1 MELAH
6 SAPIWLNRAGEKG
19 KKKFLPA
26 IIRGEGTGTFAL
38 TEPNTG
44 SDPSSLTTTAELVGD
59 QWVLNGRKR
68 YASLASESLYTIV
81 IARTKVGVSAF
92 LVERG
97 TPGFEVIEKI
107 PTLGLKGHQDEEV
120 LLKDCR
126 IPKENLIGEEGKGL
140 RIALEALN
148 ETRTSLCAGYIGVA
162 RAALEAAVKRA
173 KERKSFGQTLA
184 EHQAIR
190 FPLAEVAT
198 DIEAAR
204 LLTYQAAWLIDNGQ
218 PHRKETSM
226 AKHFAA
232 QTVIKA
238 TDLAMKVY
246 GGFGCTKREPVER
259 YMRDARTWIYAQGS
273 PEIMK
278 EIIARS
284 LFA

>member
-1 MELAH
+1 MTTQ
-6 SAPIWLNRAGEKG
+6 SDCWY
-19 KKKFLPA
+19 FLYYLKAWSPSLYQE
-26 IIRGEGTGTFAL
+26 GEGLRVAL
-38 TEPNTG
+38 G
-44 SDPSSLTTTAELVGD
+44 
-59 QWVLNGRKR
+59 
-68 YASLASESLYTIV
+68 
-81 IARTKVGVSAF
+81 
-92 LVERG
+92 
-97 TPGFEVIEKI
+97 
-107 PTLGLKGHQDEEV
+107 
-120 LLKDCR
+120 
-126 IPKENLIGEEGKGL
+126 
-140 RIALEALN
+140 ALN
-148 ETRTSLCAGYIGVA
+148 EGRTSLCAGYIGLA
-162 RAALEAAVKRA
+162 RAALETAVKRA
-173 KERKSFGQTLA
+173 KERKSFGKTLA

-204 LLTYQAAWLIDNGQ
+204 LLTYRAAWLIDNGH

-278 EIIARS
+278 EIVARS